1 MGGDEFVMI
10 LDRIDEK
17 DVDEVLT
24 KIRAELAQPYQLDD
38 TMLGLTASIGV
49 ACFPEHGE
57 TQMALMQKADADMY
71 HAKRITHRLHEE

>member
-1 MGGDEFVMI
+1 
-10 LDRIDEK
+10 
-17 DVDEVLT
+17 
-24 KIRAELAQPYQLDD
+24 
-38 TMLGLTASIGV
+38 MLGLTASIGV